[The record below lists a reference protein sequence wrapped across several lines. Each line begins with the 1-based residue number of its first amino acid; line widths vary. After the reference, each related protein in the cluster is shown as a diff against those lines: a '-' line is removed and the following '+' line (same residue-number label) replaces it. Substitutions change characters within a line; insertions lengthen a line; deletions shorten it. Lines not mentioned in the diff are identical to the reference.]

1 MKDFKWILLKLAL
14 MEELFSTFMGGIL
27 FPDCLFP
34 AQGAVVLGLASYFG
48 PIGGQFAVAGTFFFG
63 MSIFVSIND
72 CVHVRSLVFHG
83 KHQLVEAL
91 VKPQIGIPLTLAIKG
106 IIAAPMFFTMWMGF
120 ENSENFVSRMKAL
133 AKWEYIEYY
142 AMDNGTVWVSMDVAQ
157 TWTIVFLMVVVF
169 GLIAIYMANLL
180 SALILYRQLR
190 SLQSHM
196 SAVSFKTHISVLY
209 MLITQNIYPLIIM
222 VLPVIY
228 TGIGFVTN
236 NSAMLA
242 SNLYKNVAVLGLILY
257 PTISCLISIVMMKPY
272 REFVKTKI
280 FKKIHRQRIVAA
292 TTSNLNSNLRR
303 TNAFSQTQLTTRTLS
318 TSNHPTSRND

>member
-1 MKDFKWILLKLAL
+1 

-48 PIGGQFAVAGTFFFG
+48 PIGGQFA
-63 MSIFVSIND
+63 
-72 CVHVRSLVFHG
+72 
-83 KHQLVEAL
+83 
-91 VKPQIGIPLTLAIKG
+91 
-106 IIAAPMFFTMWMGF
+106 
-120 ENSENFVSRMKAL
+120 NFVPRMKAL

-209 MLITQNIYPLIIM
+209 MLITQ
-222 VLPVIY
+222 
-228 TGIGFVTN
+228 VT
-236 NSAMLA
+236 
-242 SNLYKNVAVLGLILY
+242 
-257 PTISCLISIVMMKPY
+257 
-272 REFVKTKI
+272 
-280 FKKIHRQRIVAA
+280 
-292 TTSNLNSNLRR
+292 
-303 TNAFSQTQLTTRTLS
+303 
-318 TSNHPTSRND
+318 